1 MKARVELDQMGQKIL
16 NECRTELYLSMRF
29 MGVALSSLDYRMD
42 LSTRRV
48 GTDAAFIRFNPNY
61 LLQLYLERPEK
72 LNRTYMHM
80 LMHCLFRHMF
90 SAKEHEDVELWDLS
104 CDIAA
109 ESVVDSMDYPC
120 IWQVTSDFRWSWYEK
135 LKQDLKVL
143 TAEKIYHY
151 FITKKRDPYQEEALR
166 QEFALCDHSF
176 WERMKEDPPEEQ
188 NQNSP
193 EMENPNPQLPS
204 EQEQENDSENS
215 KDVYLDK
222 PQDFEEKKKEWEE
235 HSKRIQ
241 TDLETFSKEAAKDT
255 GSLLH
260 FLAMENRKRTSY
272 KEFLKKFS
280 VIREETKIDL
290 DSFDYNFYMYGLA
303 MYGNMPLI
311 EENEYRESK
320 KIEELV
326 IAIDTSASCQRGLVQ
341 EFLNETG
348 ALLGNQENFFDKMN
362 IHIIECD
369 NRVQND
375 IRITKLEELK
385 QYAENFEVKGGYGTD
400 FRPVFSYVEEL
411 QRKGT
416 LANLKGLMYFT
427 DGIGTYPKKATPYDT
442 AFVFWTEEEFRDE
455 DVPDWAIKLFVN

>member
-1 MKARVELDQMGQKIL
+1 MKTREELDNLGQKIL

-29 MGVALSSLDYRMD
+29 MGVALNSLDYRMD

-61 LLQLYLERPEK
+61 LSQLYLERPEK
-72 LNRTYMHM
+72 LNRTYMHL

-90 SAKEHEDVELWDLS
+90 SAKEHEDIELWDLS

-120 IWQVTSDFRWSWYEK
+120 IWQVTSDFRQEWYDK

-151 FITKKRDPYQEEALR
+151 FITKKRDPYLEEALR

-176 WERMKEDPPEEQ
+176 WERMPEEPPEDKGQ
-188 NQNSP
+188 DQP
-193 EMENPNPQLPS
+193 EMENPNPQLPN
-204 EQEQENDSENS
+204 EQEQENDPEDS

-241 TDLETFSKEAAKDT
+241 TDLETFSKEAAKDS

-260 FLAMENRKRTSY
+260 FLALENRKRTSY

-280 VIREETKIDL
+280 VIREETKIDM
-290 DSFDYNFYMYGLA
+290 DSFDYNFYMYGLS

-348 ALLGNQENFFDKMN
+348 AIFGNQENFFDKIN

-369 NRVQND
+369 NQVQND
-375 IRITKLEELK
+375 IRITKLEDLK
-385 QYAENFEVKGGYGTD
+385 QYAEHFAVKGGYGTD

-411 QRKGT
+411 RRKGILT
-416 LANLKGLMYFT
+416 NLKGLMYFT
-427 DGIGTYPKKATPYDT
+427 DGIGTYPKNATSYDT
-442 AFVFWTEEEFRDE
+442 AFVFWTEEEFREE
-455 DVPDWAIKLFVN
+455 DVPDWAIKLYL